1 MLFPAIQ
8 FAQLKAFE
16 YAPINCKWNEWK
28 DIRLM
33 DMISNIRNEI
43 VIHNITSNNI
53 RKQLR

>member
-28 DIRLM
+28 DIRLNLM

-43 VIHNITSNNI
+43 VIHNITSNKALNV
-53 RKQLR
+53 

>member
-28 DIRLM
+28 DIRLR
-33 DMISNIRNEI
+33 DIISNIRNEI
-43 VIHNITSNNI
+43 VIHNITSN
-53 RKQLR
+53 KPLQMEL